1 MTETVV
7 ITGASAGIGRA
18 TAELFGRRGANVV
31 LIARGED
38 GLEAAADAVR
48 SAGGS
53 ALAVPTDVADF
64 DAVERAAE
72 QAEDRFGPID
82 VWVNVAFTSVFAPFW
97 EIKPD
102 EFRRVTEVSYLG
114 FVHGT
119 MAALARM
126 RPRDRG
132 TIVQVGSALG
142 YRAIPLQSAYCGAK
156 HAVNGFTESVR
167 CELLHEGSK
176 VRITVVQM
184 PAVNT
189 PQFSWVLSRL
199 PRHPQPVPPIYQP
212 EVAAQGVVF
221 AADHADRKEHWVG
234 ASTAGT
240 ILAQKFAAPV
250 LDRYLARTGFD
261 SQQTS
266 EPVEPGRP
274 NNLWQPVDQS
284 PGSDEGAH
292 GVFDDR
298 AHARSAQLTVT
309 ERVEEAGATV
319 RRALGSLL
327 DAARART
334 PQHPWSA
341 ATSQPTE
348 AGALTADQPT
358 RAADAD
364 GLASDADARPADAPA
379 TDAGPPPVDH
389 AANLASHGTSLSD
402 PGTSLADPDTAVTDH
417 DTSVTDIDPSL
428 PEPNVAAGVDEQ
440 APSVNRHSFLDDIET
455 PLADQDG
462 RSVDYDAPVADE
474 DSSWTDQGVVP
485 PTQVDV
491 PPGQSVVPPTQ
502 ADLPP
507 GQSTASATFPDDG
520 SAVDGTKPANGAEGT
535 VPLRLEDLSHERT
548 DASPAEGYALPAE
561 GDGPPAE
568 GYASSNE
575 GSAQAE
581 GYPSAGEHADSGEQ
595 AYQEGHAYP
604 DEHTDPAGQPS
615 NQS

>member
-1 MTETVV
+1 VTETVV

-38 GLEAAADAVR
+38 GLAAAADAVQ
-48 SAGGS
+48 SAGGT

-64 DAVERAAE
+64 DAVERAAT

-167 CELLHEGSK
+167 TELLHEGSK
-176 VRITVVQM
+176 VRITIVQM

-199 PRHPQPVPPIYQP
+199 PRQPQPVPPIYQP

-240 ILAQKFAAPV
+240 IIAQKFAAPV

-261 SQQTS
+261 SQQTG
-266 EPVEPGRP
+266 ERADPGRP
-274 NNLWQPVDQS
+274 NNLWQPVDQA

-292 GVFDDR
+292 GIFDNR

-327 DAARART
+327 GAARTRA
-334 PQHPWSA
+334 PQHPWST
-341 ATSQPTE
+341 ATSQ
-348 AGALTADQPT
+348 Q
-358 RAADAD
+358 ADAD
-364 GLASDADARPADAPA
+364 ALPANEKGA
-379 TDAGPPPVDH
+379 PPVDH
-389 AANLASHGTSLSD
+389 DANLANHD
-402 PGTSLADPDTAVTDH
+402 TSLADPDTAVVDH
-417 DTSVTDIDPSL
+417 DTSVPTVDASL
-428 PEPNVAAGVDEQ
+428 PEPTVVSGVDEE
-440 APSVNRHSFLDDIET
+440 APSANRHSFLDDIET
-455 PLADQDG
+455 PLADQDA
-462 RSVDYDAPVADE
+462 RSAGPDVPGPGAEPEAAWQ
-474 DSSWTDQGVVP
+474 SGQGAVP
-485 PTQVDV
+485 PTQVD
-491 PPGQSVVPPTQ
+491 
-502 ADLPP
+502 LPP
-507 GQSTASATFPDDG
+507 GHSA
-520 SAVDGTKPANGAEGT
+520 A
-535 VPLRLEDLSHERT
+535 
-548 DASPAEGYALPAE
+548 
-561 GDGPPAE
+561 
-568 GYASSNE
+568 
-575 GSAQAE
+575 
-581 GYPSAGEHADSGEQ
+581 PSAGDTAPSSPGDASHDQYDTSSG
-595 AYQEGHAYP
+595 QETSSATGGTAP
-604 DEHTDPAGQPS
+604 LDLAGLSRDPADESRDQGDESRDQHDATQDERDASAGEPAAEADQPS
-615 NQS
+615 HLQS